1 MVDVSDME
9 MLPTVDSGT
18 ENRLSAAYF
27 YFMKTSS
34 KLGQSNQ
41 RNVVWLAVGYGGLFL
56 LILWAAYTN
65 NLPLKLL
72 GRIPYYDKI
81 GHVVLYALASYLGHR
96 VLNRRHFK
104 GIRYLPIFPVL
115 FSLAMT
121 AEEIV
126 QGLSPYRTLD
136 SLDLVCSLG
145 GVVLGYFLA
154 QGLGKRS

>member
-1 MVDVSDME
+1 MRIGYPQIIFS
-9 MLPTVDSGT
+9 
-18 ENRLSAAYF
+18 
-27 YFMKTSS
+27 MKTSS
-34 KLGQSNQ
+34 KRNQSSQ
-41 RNVVWLAVGYGGLFL
+41 RNIVLLAVGYGGVFL

-65 NLPLKLL
+65 NLPLALL
-72 GRIPYYDKI
+72 GKIPYYDKI

-96 VLNRRHFK
+96 VLNRRHFRGK
-104 GIRYLPIFPVL
+104 RYLPIFPVL
-115 FSLAMT
+115 FGLAMT

-154 QGLGKRS
+154 QGFSQRD

>member
-1 MVDVSDME
+1 MQ
-9 MLPTVDSGT
+9 PTVDRGI

-34 KLGQSNQ
+34 KLDQSNQ
-41 RNVVWLAVGYGGLFL
+41 RHVVLLALGYGGLFL

-65 NLPLKLL
+65 NLPLSLL
-72 GRIPYYDKI
+72 GKIPYYDKI

-96 VLNRRHFK
+96 VLHRQHFR
-104 GIRYLPIFPVL
+104 GVRYLPIFPVL
-115 FSLAMT
+115 FGLAMT

-136 SLDLVCSLG
+136 ALDLVCSLS

-154 QGLGKRS
+154 QRPEQQG